1 MVIFRKNG
9 EAELKI
15 GNLAIGNLGM
25 LYVIGMDERV
35 YGLSLLNMIQVYPYE
50 QKYGWDIIM
59 AMIICIKK
67 LVVFVVDY

>member
-1 MVIFRKNG
+1 MKVGDVVIFRKNG

-50 QKYGWDIIM
+50 
-59 AMIICIKK
+59 
-67 LVVFVVDY
+67 